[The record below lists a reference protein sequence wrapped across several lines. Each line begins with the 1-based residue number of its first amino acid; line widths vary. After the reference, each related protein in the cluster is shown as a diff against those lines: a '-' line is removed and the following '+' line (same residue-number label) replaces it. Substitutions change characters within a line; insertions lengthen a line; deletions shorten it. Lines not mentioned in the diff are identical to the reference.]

1 MTETMCA
8 IGFRRYGP
16 PEVLEQL
23 VLARPTLAPGAILV
37 RVAAAGINPAD
48 WNLRSGS
55 LRLAVRLKL
64 PFVLG
69 ADVAGIIEA
78 VGEGVT
84 QFQPGDAVYAM
95 LPTSEGGGYAEYAA
109 LDAAIAMRV
118 PANLG
123 LTEAAAVPLAGITA
137 LQALRYQAAIQPGEQ
152 VLVNGA
158 SGGVGT
164 FAVQIAKLLGAHVT
178 AVCSGR
184 NIDLVRDLGA
194 DDVRDY
200 TRDDIF
206 ASETRY
212 NAIFDTIGSQPFRR
226 WRRLLQMRGTVVTI
240 APKPR
245 DLAISLLTRLSRQ
258 RLKVFFV
265 RPSGSDLEA
274 LSGWIADGRLR
285 PVVDRSYALADAVD
299 AHRYSESK
307 RVRGK
312 LVLVVDEQLAAQQPA
327 CTARAI
333 LTPIA

>member
-1 MTETMCA
+1 MTETMRA
-8 IGFRRYGP
+8 VGFRRYGS

-23 VLARPTLAPGAILV
+23 VLARPAPAAECILV
-37 RVAAAGINPAD
+37 RVAAAGVNPAD
-48 WNLRSGS
+48 WNLRSGG
-55 LRLAVRLKL
+55 LRLVARLKL
-64 PFVLG
+64 PFVPG
-69 ADVAGIIEA
+69 ADVAGIVEA

-84 QFQPGDAVYAM
+84 RFQPGDAVFAM
-95 LPTSEGGGYAEYAA
+95 LSTSAGGGYAEYAT
-109 LDAAIAMRV
+109 LEAAIAARV
-118 PANLG
+118 PANLA
-123 LTEAAAVPLAGITA
+123 LAEAAAVPLAGTTA
-137 LQALRYQAAIQPGEQ
+137 LQALRDQAAIQPGHQ

-164 FAVQIAKLLGAHVT
+164 FAVQIAKLLGARVT

-184 NIDLVRDLGA
+184 NADLVREIGA

-206 ASETRY
+206 ATDTRY

-226 WRRLLQMRGTVVTI
+226 WRSLLQARGTVVTI

-245 DLAISLLTRLSRQ
+245 DIAVALLTRSNRQ
-258 RLKVFFV
+258 RLKTFFV
-265 RPSGSDLEA
+265 RPSGSDLAA

-285 PVVDRSYALADAVD
+285 PVVDRSYVLADAVE

-312 LVLVVDEQLAAQQPA
+312 LVLVVDAQLAGQQA
-327 CTARAI
+327 TSMAANV
-333 LTPIA
+333 AH